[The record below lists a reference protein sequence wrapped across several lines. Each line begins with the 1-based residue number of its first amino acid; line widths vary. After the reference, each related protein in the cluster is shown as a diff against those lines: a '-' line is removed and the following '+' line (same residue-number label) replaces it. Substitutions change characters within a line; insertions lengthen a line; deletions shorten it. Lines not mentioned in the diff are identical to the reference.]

1 MHNGDFPDPLPS
13 DRLGRM
19 LVISMVFHVAL
30 FGGLVWYNS
39 KTSRLQPLVPTYT
52 VDLVNMPLPT
62 LGPKTDAAPESP
74 SPGPASKPVVAKPE
88 KSDQP
93 PPPVSAPQQMAAKKL
108 PPVAKK
114 PVAPVKPA
122 APPPPKPEPAQP
134 QHHQVSAPPPK
145 IVAKPAAPAPKPVA
159 APKQAEPPTPAPALK
174 PAAAPQ
180 NVPAPRAVAE
190 AKAPAEKVKK
200 SAPETAPPHAK
211 GSDAK
216 AREHQIA
223 QEINSA
229 QKKAAEASR
238 DQQIKDSIGDVE
250 KAVAAKSRDQAYK
263 DAVSQAAA
271 RLSAGKVNA
280 KVSRGSGD
288 GGAGGGSMGSAQ
300 TAAYGAHV
308 SQAVRRHWQPN
319 CLQRSNM
326 QNLKAVIVVR
336 IMPDG
341 SISASW
347 FEKESGDRL
356 FDQSAM
362 TAVTRSSPLP
372 ALPPGQEKLEIGI
385 TFTPEWKASS

>member
-1 MHNGDFPDPLPS
+1 M
-13 DRLGRM
+13 
-19 LVISMVFHVAL
+19 
-30 FGGLVWYNS
+30 
-39 KTSRLQPLVPTYT
+39 
-52 VDLVNMPLPT
+52 
-62 LGPKTDAAPESP
+62 
-74 SPGPASKPVVAKPE
+74 
-88 KSDQP
+88 
-93 PPPVSAPQQMAAKKL
+93 
-108 PPVAKK
+108 
-114 PVAPVKPA
+114 
-122 APPPPKPEPAQP
+122 
-134 QHHQVSAPPPK
+134 
-145 IVAKPAAPAPKPVA
+145 
-159 APKQAEPPTPAPALK
+159 
-174 PAAAPQ
+174 
-180 NVPAPRAVAE
+180 AE

-200 SAPETAPPHAK
+200 SAPETAAPHAK
-211 GSDAK
+211 VSDTK

-229 QKKAAEASR
+229 QKKAADASR
-238 DQQIKDSIGDVE
+238 DQQIKESIGDVE

-263 DAVSQAAA
+263 EAVGQAAA
-271 RLSAGKVNA
+271 RLSAGKVSA

-288 GGAGGGSMGSAQ
+288 GAGGGGSMGSAQ